1 MPKIILNG
9 VDYYKNT
16 ISGGDSVEW
25 SQIETSGTKIA
36 EITINGDM
44 TEVYAP
50 SGSGSSGHNYSTQE
64 QVVGTWIDGKPLYE
78 ITLDFGSIS
87 ANSAKTIDVSSLN
100 IDYVTSFNTTAL
112 LNNGTLVPIPI
123 SHTVNMG
130 SQHFC
135 RYNTSGSFGIYTGSG
150 QAITQAYMTVRYIK
164 TTD

>member
-9 VDYYKNT
+9 VDYYEST
-16 ISGGDSVEW
+16 ISSD
-25 SQIETSGTKIA
+25 
-36 EITINGDM
+36 
-44 TEVYAP
+44 
-50 SGSGSSGHNYSTQE
+50 GSSGHNYSTQE

-100 IDYVTSFNTTAL
+100 IDYVTSFDSTARL
-112 LNNGTLVPIPI
+112 DNGIIVPIPI

-135 RYNTSGSFGIYTGSG
+135 RYNAMGNFGIYTGSG
-150 QAITQAYMTVRYIK
+150 QAITQAYLTARYTKII
-164 TTD
+164 D